1 VGIVYTTAG
10 KAGFITGLYVVI
22 VPFLGLLWRDKTTH
36 PGTWAGAILAAVG
49 MYFLSVTNRFTISKG
64 DFLVLLS
71 AFLWACHVQF
81 VGWLSPRIGATRLGV
96 VQYCVCGALSLLV
109 AFPLETIALSG
120 LHRALIP
127 ILYGGLLSVGIA
139 YTLQLVAQ
147 KKAPAAHAAILMSLE
162 TVFAALGGWI
172 ILGEILSFR
181 ALFGCALILTG
192 MLASQLYPLVRR
204 PQG

>member
-1 VGIVYTTAG
+1 
-10 KAGFITGLYVVI
+10 
-22 VPFLGLLWRDKTTH
+22 
-36 PGTWAGAILAAVG
+36 
-49 MYFLSVTNRFTISKG
+49 
-64 DFLVLLS
+64 

-81 VGWLSPRIGATRLGV
+81 VGWLSPRIGATRLAV

-109 AFPLETIALSG
+109 AVPFETITFSG
-120 LHRALIP
+120 LNKALIP

-162 TVFAALGGWI
+162 TVFAALGGWM
-172 ILGEILSFR
+172 ILGEILSLR
-181 ALFGCALILTG
+181 ALFGCALILAG

-204 PQG
+204 PRK